1 MKNLLNTAIA
11 MVALAVSLP
20 AAAQIS
26 DDVVKKG
33 LGYPEGMIALLE
45 RTGLAHHQGVTLAL
59 FQALGND
66 AYAPARRA
74 QVEKQSATG
83 GKQ

>member
-1 MKNLLNTAIA
+1 VKNLLNTAIA

-26 DDVVKKG
+26 GDVVKKG
-33 LGYPEGMIALLE
+33 LGYPDGMIALLD

-59 FQALGND
+59 FQAPGND
-66 AYAPARRA
+66 PYAPARRA
-74 QVEKQSATG
+74 QVPKQRTMR

>member
-1 MKNLLNTAIA
+1 MKNLLNTAIV

-33 LGYPEGMIALLE
+33 LGYPDGMIALLE

-59 FQALGND
+59 FQALDND
-66 AYAPARRA
+66 PYAPARRA
-74 QVEKQSATG
+74 EDPKQRTTG